1 MACLGTSSP
10 APSPTAV
17 LQATPS
23 MKCPSWHARL
33 TGLHVTVPCSILT
46 KNRSLVFD
54 IVGEGNLPRVTVVR
68 PVLYNQY
75 GNPLLLFKRLL
86 LGQSEKLP
94 LILKNNGTIPA
105 QVLLEVKY
113 GMEREKNDSE
123 ARLLMLKSLPSLIYE
138 DFFDVPHMLICIRH
152 ETCRAKPAW
161 CLPSRSIGKQI
172 TRHTDSFCVKQCAMI
187 YPNLSG

>member
-10 APSPTAV
+10 APSPTAG
-17 LQATPS
+17 LQATLS
-23 MKCPSWHARL
+23 MECPSWHARL
-33 TGLHVTVPCSILT
+33 TGLHLAVPCSNLT

-94 LILKNNGTIPA
+94 LILKNDGTIPA
-105 QVLLEVKY
+105 QVPLEVKY
-113 GMEREKNDSE
+113 GMRREKNDSE
-123 ARLLMLKSLPSLIYE
+123 VRLLMLRSLPSLIYG
-138 DFFDVPHMLICIRH
+138 DFFDVPHTLTCIRH
-152 ETCRAKPAW
+152 GTCGAESAVVSALKECKKADY
-161 CLPSRSIGKQI
+161 IA
-172 TRHTDSFCVKQCAMI
+172 H
-187 YPNLSG
+187 

>member
-10 APSPTAV
+10 APSPTAG
-17 LQATPS
+17 LQATLS
-23 MKCPSWHARL
+23 MECPSWHARL
-33 TGLHVTVPCSILT
+33 TGLHLAVPCSNLT

-94 LILKNNGTIPA
+94 LILKNDGTIPA
-105 QVLLEVKY
+105 QVPLEVKY
-113 GMEREKNDSE
+113 GMRREKNDSE
-123 ARLLMLKSLPSLIYE
+123 VRLLMLRSLPSLIYG
-138 DFFDVPHMLICIRH
+138 DFFDVPHTLTCIRH
-152 ETCRAKPAW
+152 GTCGAE
-161 CLPSRSIGKQI
+161 S
-172 TRHTDSFCVKQCAMI
+172 AMVSALKECKKADYI
-187 YPNLSG
+187 AH